1 MNPPYG
7 RALPRWMSKAVTE
20 VWTERA
26 RRVVCLVPARTD
38 TAWWH
43 RYVLP
48 FAAEIQYLR
57 GRVRFEGAV
66 SSAPFPS
73 AVVVFEKRPYSTEAL
88 FGLLDETVSC
98 P

>member
-1 MNPPYG
+1 
-7 RALPRWMSKAVTE
+7 MSKAVTE

-26 RRVVCLVPARTD
+26 RRVVCLVPVRTD

-57 GRVRFEGAV
+57 GRVRFEGAA

-73 AVVVFEKRPYSTEAL
+73 AVLLFEKRPYSAKVL
-88 FGLLDETVSC
+88 CGLPAETISC